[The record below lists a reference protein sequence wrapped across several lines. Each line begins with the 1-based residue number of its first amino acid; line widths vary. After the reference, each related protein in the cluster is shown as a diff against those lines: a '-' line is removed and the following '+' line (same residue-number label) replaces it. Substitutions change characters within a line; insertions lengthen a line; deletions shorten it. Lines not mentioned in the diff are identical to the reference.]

1 LGTYSDLPD
10 HVEAY
15 LVRRMIDLLPDEV
28 IKVLGG
34 LDRSQIE
41 ALDAVGEAFEASG
54 ADAQFWVFGVH

>member
-1 LGTYSDLPD
+1 LGNYSDLPD
-10 HVEAY
+10 HVEEY
-15 LVRRMIDLLPDEV
+15 LVRRMMDLLPDEV

-41 ALDAVGEAFEASG
+41 ALDAVDEAFEAAG